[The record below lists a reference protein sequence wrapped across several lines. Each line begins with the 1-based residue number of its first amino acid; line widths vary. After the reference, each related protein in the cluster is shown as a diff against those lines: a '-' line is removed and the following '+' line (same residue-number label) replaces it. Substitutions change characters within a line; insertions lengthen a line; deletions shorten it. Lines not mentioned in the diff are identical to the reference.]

1 MAEPSKNPPHVPA
14 GETAPVDTSPERA
27 DPRLLEWLVCPVTKT
42 TLAYDAAAQE
52 LISRAAHLAFPIRMG
67 VAMLSIDA
75 ARELP
80 D

>member
-1 MAEPSKNPPHVPA
+1 MAESSKSPPAQAAGDAAPA
-14 GETAPVDTSPERA
+14 DASIERA

-42 TLAYDAAAQE
+42 TLIYDAGAQE
-52 LISRAAHLAFPIRMG
+52 LISRAAHLAFPIKMG